1 MRFGV
6 KKELKELIKK
16 DYRSASCQC
25 YRVVVEFNNFDD
37 NNFTMLGSVFEDFND
52 EATDCFNN
60 FWLEKAKV
68 SHLKILAFA
77 VKLVLTL
84 FH

>member
-6 KKELKELIKK
+6 NKELKELIKK
-16 DYRSASCQC
+16 DYGSAPCQC

-37 NNFTMLGSVFEDFND
+37 NHFTMLGSVFEDFN
-52 EATDCFNN
+52 EATDCLNN

-68 SHLKILAFA
+68 SHL
-77 VKLVLTL
+77 
-84 FH
+84 